1 MDSFSLK
8 GKEKATADDGFFME
22 RLEILYEQSLAEL
35 RAFAEREG
43 RAYEEVKRRMAEL
56 HCRSLFDGAGS
67 AFLMAERKEHI
78 GRVLRA
84 VSQELES
91 LETLAGLQSFVLVVD
106 PSDLADEGFLGGT
119 VIGREFWRGHR
130 GCGVA
135 GAQAFKARCVRAQ
148 SQFATPTRIA
158 TPLPTSA
165 PIPASSAQKKSQA
178 REVKS
183 ELYGAMRDALR
194 TVSGIRNAEMKWTN
208 HSKLDSYGVKLEGW
222 PDHVPR
228 QNPSTLSV
236 SQNKI
241 LLDLLSEGKMFFSH
255 IEGTQPSEAAMIAE
269 EHPVRD
275 EDAMFADSIDF
286 SWVSEQSQGDTGSF
300 IVSLKM
306 VLQWHGVITGPIA
319 GPFRVDASGHE
330 RERILTK

>member
-1 MDSFSLK
+1 
-8 GKEKATADDGFFME
+8 
-22 RLEILYEQSLAEL
+22 
-35 RAFAEREG
+35 
-43 RAYEEVKRRMAEL
+43 
-56 HCRSLFDGAGS
+56 
-67 AFLMAERKEHI
+67 MAERKEHSAYAVSPCPLTVDPGPV

-158 TPLPTSA
+158 TPLPTSV

-194 TVSGIRNAEMKWTN
+194 
-208 HSKLDSYGVKLEGW
+208 
-222 PDHVPR
+222 
-228 QNPSTLSV
+228 
-236 SQNKI
+236 
-241 LLDLLSEGKMFFSH
+241 
-255 IEGTQPSEAAMIAE
+255 
-269 EHPVRD
+269 
-275 EDAMFADSIDF
+275 
-286 SWVSEQSQGDTGSF
+286 
-300 IVSLKM
+300 
-306 VLQWHGVITGPIA
+306 
-319 GPFRVDASGHE
+319 
-330 RERILTK
+330 